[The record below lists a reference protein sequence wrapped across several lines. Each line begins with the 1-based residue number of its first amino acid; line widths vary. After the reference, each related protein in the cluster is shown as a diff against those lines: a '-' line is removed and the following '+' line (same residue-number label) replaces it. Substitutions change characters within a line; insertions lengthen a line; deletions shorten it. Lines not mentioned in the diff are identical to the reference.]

1 MDSEQRL
8 RILIADDSED
18 QAEITAELI
27 GLSLSCEIE
36 TVYDG
41 QAALDRALAWRPD
54 AVVLDV
60 YMPGLDGIE
69 VARRLRQQ
77 ALTTPGYTPPYCI
90 AVTGDPGA
98 GSRLQ
103 ALDQQFDR
111 VFAKPLDVDQLIAA
125 LARLGGEDAGT
136 ASAVQPFNLGEL
148 FTRAARQ
155 VLPVARH
162 LSFSFDYRGD
172 GVVVDGEPIEVHC
185 CLHRLLLAAVDM
197 LSDGFVLFT
206 AETVMRSGGGC
217 STLVQAAG
225 TGSLRPPEQIADVLH
240 RMGLL
245 PPAPGTHADEPAPRE
260 GVQTAIGRCP
270 NTGATVRFTLDP
282 LEGILLR
289 VELRFDTA
297 APDDSAHGAD
307 ATGARAWLVDSDEVP
322 AAWLHRRLQRLGWR
336 VSRFATCAE
345 AEQHAADPQVRPPS
359 LLVVVEAPLM
369 RPSAVLSL
377 QRALPATTECVLAVM
392 AGSPTLAA
400 PEAYGSFELRVYP
413 FSPLELAD
421 FAARAHP
428 DQPTRSGS
436 LLTGAMELADRPLVL
451 LVDDNEINRL
461 VGRAL
466 VEALGYEVVTA
477 NDGLDAIGQCRIK
490 RPQIVLMDL
499 DMPVL
504 QGVDATLRLREL
516 QRNGEIPPLS
526 IIAATA
532 DATDDARLACQRAGM
547 DGFMTKPLDIADLR
561 AQLRRFSVSRV

>member
-1 MDSEQRL
+1 MDGEQRL

-27 GLSLSCEIE
+27 RLSLPCEIE

-41 QAALDRALAWRPD
+41 PTALARALAWQPD

-60 YMPGLDGIE
+60 YMPGMDGIE

-77 ALTTPGYTPPYCI
+77 AASTPGHPLPLCI

-98 GSRLQ
+98 GTRLQ
-103 ALDQQFDR
+103 ALDRQFDH

-125 LARLGGEDAGT
+125 LARLGRDAP
-136 ASAVQPFNLGEL
+136 ASVPSAQPFNLGEL

-155 VLPVARH
+155 VLPVAQH
-162 LSFSFDYRGD
+162 LSFSFDYRGP
-172 GVVVDGEPIEVHC
+172 GVVVQGDPIEVHC
-185 CLHRLLLAAVDM
+185 GLHRLLLAAVDM

-206 AETVMRSGGGC
+206 AETALRPGGGC

-225 TGSLRPPEQIADVLH
+225 TGSLQPAAQMAEVLE
-240 RMGLL
+240 RLGLL
-245 PPAPGTHADEPAPRE
+245 PAPAGAATGDAPARE

-270 NTGATVRFTLDP
+270 NTGAAVRFTLDP
-282 LEGILLR
+282 HEGILLR
-289 VELRFDTA
+289 AELRFAQAT
-297 APDDSAHGAD
+297 PDESAHAAD
-307 ATGARAWLVDSDEVP
+307 ATGARAWLIDSDEVP

-336 VSRFATCAE
+336 VSRFAHCAE
-345 AEQHAADPQVRPPS
+345 AEHHAAEPGVRPPS

-369 RPSAVLSL
+369 RAAAALSL
-377 QRALPATTECVLAVM
+377 QKALPPATQCILAVM
-392 AGSPTLAA
+392 AGSPTLGA
-400 PEAYGSFELRVYP
+400 PEAYGSFDVRVYP
-413 FSPLELAD
+413 FSPLELAE
-421 FAARAHP
+421 FAALAHP
-428 DQPTRSGS
+428 DQPTRSGALAS
-436 LLTGAMELADRPLVL
+436 GAMDLADRPLVL

-477 NDGLDAIGQCRIK
+477 NDGLDAIGQCRTK

-516 QRNGEIPPLS
+516 QRNGEIPPLA
-526 IIAATA
+526 IVAATA
-532 DATDDARLACQRAGM
+532 DATDDARLACHRAGM
-547 DGFMTKPLDIADLR
+547 DGFMTKPLDIAELR
-561 AQLRRFSVSRV
+561 TQLRRFTVSRV